1 MAKGLIHV
9 YTGDGKGKTTAAY
22 GLAIRAAGHG
32 KRVLILQFLK
42 SRIRNTGEVRSARQC
57 GIKVVNFKDQTAPL
71 FDPTVKLSE
80 LKKTIKEAITLTIEM
95 IKSGRYDLVIMEEFN
110 NVVGNGYATKAD
122 VHKILN
128 EKHEDLELVFTG
140 RNATKEL
147 IEAADYVIEMKM
159 IKHPAHSGMKARKG
173 IEF

>member
-1 MAKGLIHV
+1 
-9 YTGDGKGKTTAAY
+9 
-22 GLAIRAAGHG
+22 
-32 KRVLILQFLK
+32 
-42 SRIRNTGEVRSARQC
+42 
-57 GIKVVNFKDQTAPL
+57 
-71 FDPTVKLSE
+71 
-80 LKKTIKEAITLTIEM
+80 
-95 IKSGRYDLVIMEEFN
+95 MEEFN